1 MIIVRSPLRFSFFG
15 GGTDL
20 AEYYKKDYG
29 CVLGQA
35 IDKYVYVILNKR
47 FEKNIRLS
55 YMKNELVDNV
65 REIKHGLIKE
75 AFKEFGIKNNIELVT
90 IADIPGT
97 GTGLGSSSSLS
108 VSLCNSLSLFL
119 GKPLGKPEIAQKS
132 CKLEIEKLK
141 SPIGKQDQYLSTYGG
156 ILFLKFEKDN
166 NVVIERLNLN
176 NNMKK
181 ELEQNMLAFYTG
193 LTRNTNSILKKQNQR
208 TKLNLDA
215 LNKMRTITE
224 ESRDY
229 LRNNDLT
236 NFSGLFSKS
245 WEIKKSLSPDITN
258 SVIDS
263 IYKKGIKAGAS
274 GGKISGAGGGGFIFF
289 YCEPR
294 YQEQLRK
301 SLKNFK
307 ELKFGLDDSGT
318 VQLH

>member
-20 AEYYKKDYG
+20 LEYYKKDYG

-35 IDKYVYVILNKR
+35 INKYVYVILNNR

-65 REIKHGLIKE
+65 REIKHCLIKE
-75 AFKEFGIKNNIELVT
+75 AFKEFGIKNSIELVT

-119 GKPLGKPEIAQKS
+119 EKPLGKPEIAQKS
-132 CKLEIEKLK
+132 CELEIEKLK
-141 SPIGKQDQYLSTYGG
+141 SPIGKQDQYLATYGG

-176 NNMKK
+176 NNVKK

-208 TKLNLDA
+208 TKLNLNA
-215 LNKMRTITE
+215 LNKMRTIAE

-236 NFSGLFSKS
+236 NFSSLFSKS
-245 WEIKKSLSPDITN
+245 WEIKKSLSPNITN

-294 YQEQLRK
+294 HQEQLRK